1 MVEVNYDKVYRL
13 LKIVDLAKN
22 WPNLREIH
30 DLAMLDLEGIN
41 KETKAELERRRKTLA
56 EEKAKAEAEAKAKAT
71 ATAKA
76 EEKTSAHPTPLHH
89 PSTSFDPF
97 KKEEQ

>member
-1 MVEVNYDKVYRL
+1 MVEVNHDKVYRL

-56 EEKAKAEAEAKAKAT
+56 EEKAKADAKAKAT

-76 EEKTSAHPTPLHH
+76 EEKTSALPHH
-89 PSTSFDPF
+89 PSTSFNPF
-97 KKEEQ
+97 KKEE